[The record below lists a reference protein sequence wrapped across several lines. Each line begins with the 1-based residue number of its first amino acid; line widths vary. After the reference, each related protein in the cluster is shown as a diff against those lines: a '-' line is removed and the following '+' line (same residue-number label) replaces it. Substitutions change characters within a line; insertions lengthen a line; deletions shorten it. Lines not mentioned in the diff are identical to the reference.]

1 MAAGVSEEGFAMN
14 PSNAQLCLV
23 AGMFAINTLG
33 FVCYFIER
41 RDHLREVAELTARAE
56 APTRYTL
63 SVVTAVQESPGPAS
77 LGAGGTGHGGV
88 SFCGNIGRAG
98 GGGPRFVTENEL
110 MAAYIKQLETTL
122 PPETTARL
130 LRIRR

>member
-1 MAAGVSEEGFAMN
+1 MN
-14 PSNAQLCLV
+14 PSPAQLCIV
-23 AGMFAINTLG
+23 AAFALNTLG
-33 FVCYFIER
+33 LVCYLIER
-41 RDHLREVAELTARAE
+41 RDHLRDVAELTARAE

-63 SVVTAVQESPGPAS
+63 SVVTAVRESPGPAS

-110 MAAYIKQLETTL
+110 MAAYIKQLRATL
-122 PPETTARL
+122 PPETTATL